1 MTEPEPDVELKVSV
15 RAKEVRFERKPEVV
29 VKAHADSPATA
40 EAQSEREN
48 LPDELEPGV
57 TYRDIAVRW
66 RVAARL
72 NEPNWEE
79 AVSGDLRTRRLPRN
93 APRREL

>member
-1 MTEPEPDVELKVSV
+1 MEPEPDVELKISV
-15 RAKEVRFERKPEVV
+15 RAEEVKFECKPEVV
-29 VKAHADSPATA
+29 VEAYADSPATA
-40 EAQSEREN
+40 ESQSEREN

-72 NEPNWEE
+72 NDPNLEE
-79 AVSGDLRTRRLPRN
+79 AVSGDRRTRPLPRN
-93 APRREL
+93 APRREF